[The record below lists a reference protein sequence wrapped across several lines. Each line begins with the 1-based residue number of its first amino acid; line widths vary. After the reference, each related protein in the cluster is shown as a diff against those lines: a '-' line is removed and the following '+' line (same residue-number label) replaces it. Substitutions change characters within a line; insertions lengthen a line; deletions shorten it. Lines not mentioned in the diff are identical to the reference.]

1 MREIK
6 FRAWGNQQNKYFN
19 QDNVAISADG
29 FIKVFN
35 AFGEHSK
42 ATQPPGFLSSPWFI
56 IEQYTGL
63 KDKNGTEIYE
73 GDIVKYCGN
82 IGSVFY
88 DNDSACF
95 NVSDFYD
102 GCQDYPTLAF
112 SENGSAT
119 MEVIGN
125 IHQNP
130 DLIEYKDNKEATHDA

>member
-6 FRAWGNQQNKYFN
+6 FRAWDKLRKRTSEVDRIYVDTKGVQLS
-19 QDNVAISADG
+19 DD
-29 FIKVFN
+29 
-35 AFGEHSK
+35 FGLYWR
-42 ATQPPGFLSSPWFI
+42 GIDDVIL
-56 IEQYTGL
+56 EQYTGL
-63 KDKNGTEIYE
+63 KDKNGTEIHE

-112 SENGSAT
+112 S
-119 MEVIGN
+119 
-125 IHQNP
+125 
-130 DLIEYKDNKEATHDA
+130 